1 MKKKDTREDSPNAVR
16 EINPITPAQPLPEQA
31 QAAMPI
37 PGSGLYTA
45 RVPIA
50 GLEGEGIDTD
60 TTGTAGLLLR
70 SIEELRLDVDGHFP
84 QMVASGLVRL
94 SIASRIHWIAN
105 LKPSGPDSWAGGIS
119 YKEGATF
126 AFPYTSVEIRVTKPS
141 PFSRPK
147 KATVI
152 LSGTGIADRVRVLKY
167 RSPYFHKVE
176 FEFDAAET
184 TTPITQIQTHD
195 HPNRPASLP
204 DEVLGIDTVYRRAGF
219 DVNVSA
225 SPSVIPLP
233 PGTTWSDMEMHDA
246 MQSFWSRFANRPQW
260 VLWVLFASLHESGTS
275 LGGIMFD
282 DIGPN
287 ERQGTA
293 LFLDSFI
300 SSAPA
305 GDLNPQAWVRRM
317 GFWTACHEMGHAFNL
332 AHSWQKSLSAGNLG
346 PWVPLADEPEARSF
360 MNYPFRVAGGQAAF
374 FADFEFRFTDSEL
387 LYMRHAP
394 GRFVQMG
401 NADWFDNHG
410 FRQANLSP
418 QPAYRLEI
426 RVNRPNALFE
436 FMEPVMLELKLTNL
450 RQQPQL
456 IPDDLLMQFENLTI
470 IVKKDGRPAR
480 QFAPFA
486 RYCTQAQVRSL
497 QPGESIYE
505 PVFVSADR
513 LGWGVAEPGYYRLQA
528 ALHLQ
533 EEDIVSAPL
542 NIRVAPPRAYEEEY
556 LAQDYFSKDVGRVL
570 AFDGTRFLTKSSDTL
585 RQVTEKLPDRKVTR
599 HAHIA
604 LGTATARPYK
614 HLTFGES
621 PDAQPSVQRPA
632 TGVQIQPPDMEEA
645 NRHLSAALTENME
658 ISAESLGHIDFKYYV
673 DLYAEL
679 LAAHGEKQEAARVQ
693 TNLHRVMAAR
703 GVLETVLRDIKTRAE
718 QYASSRAARSSG

>member
-1 MKKKDTREDSPNAVR
+1 
-16 EINPITPAQPLPEQA
+16 
-31 QAAMPI
+31 MPV
-37 PGSGLYTA
+37 SGLYTA
-45 RVPIA
+45 RVPFA
-50 GLEGEGIDTD
+50 GLEEENSNIETADP
-60 TTGTAGLLLR
+60 AGLLVK
-70 SIEELRLDVDGHFP
+70 SIEEVRLDVDGYFP
-84 QMVASGLVRL
+84 QMVASGIVRL

-105 LKPSGPDSWAGGIS
+105 LTASGPDSWTGGIW
-119 YKEGATF
+119 YKEGATS
-126 AFPYTSVEIRVTKPS
+126 AFPYTDVEVRVTRPS
-141 PFSRPK
+141 PFSRPR
-147 KATVI
+147 KATVV
-152 LSGTGIADRVRVLKY
+152 LSGAGVTKRTRILKY
-167 RSPYFHKVE
+167 RSPYYHKVE

-195 HPNRPASLP
+195 HPNRPATMA
-204 DEVLGIDTVYRRAGF
+204 DELLGIDAVYRRAGF

-246 MQSFWSRFANRPQW
+246 MQSFWSRFANRPRW
-260 VLWVLFASLHESGTS
+260 ALWVLFASLHESGTS

-300 SSAPA
+300 SGAPA

-317 GFWTACHEMGHAFNL
+317 AFWTACHEMGHAFNL

-346 PWVPLADEPEARSF
+346 PWIPLADEPEARSF

-394 GRFVQMG
+394 SRFVQMG
-401 NADWFDNHG
+401 NADWFDDHG
-410 FRQANLSP
+410 FRQANLAP
-418 QPAYRLEI
+418 EPAYRLEV
-426 RVNRPNALFE
+426 RVNRPHAVFE
-436 FMEPVMLELKLTNL
+436 FMEPVMLELKLTNI

-456 IPDDLLMQFENLTI
+456 VPDDLLMQFENLTI

-486 RYCTQAQVRSL
+486 RYCTQPSVKSL
-497 QPGESIYE
+497 QPGESMYE

-513 LGWGVAEPGYYRLQA
+513 LGWGVAEPGYYRIQA
-528 ALHLQ
+528 ALHLR

-542 NIRVAPPRAYEEEY
+542 SVRVAPPRGYDEEY

-585 RQVTEKLPDRKVTR
+585 QQVAEQLPDRKVTR
-599 HAHIA
+599 HAQVA
-604 LGTATARPYK
+604 LGTAAARPYK
-614 HLTFGES
+614 RLTFGES
-621 PDAQPSVQRPA
+621 SDTPAAMRPP
-632 TGVQIQPPDMEEA
+632 TGVQIKPADMEEA
-645 NRHLSAALTENME
+645 NRHLSAALTDNME
-658 ISAESLGHIDFKYYV
+658 VSAESLGHIDFKYYV
-673 DLYAEL
+673 DLYSQL
-679 LAAHGEKQEAARVQ
+679 LSEHGEKQEAAKVQ
-693 TNLHRVMAAR
+693 TRLHRVMAAR
-703 GVLETVLRDIKTRAE
+703 GVLERVLKDIKTRAE
-718 QYASSRAARSSG
+718 QYTSTRAAKA